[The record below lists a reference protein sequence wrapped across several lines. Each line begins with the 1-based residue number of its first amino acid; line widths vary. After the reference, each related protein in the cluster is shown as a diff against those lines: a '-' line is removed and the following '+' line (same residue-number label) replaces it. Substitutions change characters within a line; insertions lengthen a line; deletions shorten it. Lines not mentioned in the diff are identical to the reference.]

1 MKIEISAQANTD
13 LDRMVQEGLRQF
25 GRKQTE
31 GYLASVYAAFRTIAD
46 FPYANREYAEFKPPV
61 RVYPHRSHLILYR
74 VEDERLTIVRVRHG
88 REDWNPNS

>member
-1 MKIEISAQANTD
+1 MKIEISAQANAD

-31 GYLASVYAAFRTIAD
+31 AYLASVYAAFRTIAD
-46 FPYANREYAEFKPPV
+46 FPHASREHAEFTPPV
-61 RVYPHRSHLILYR
+61 RVYPHRSHLILYL
-74 VEDERLTIVRVRHG
+74 VEGEQLIILRIRHG

>member
-1 MKIEISAQANTD
+1 MKIEISAQANAD

-46 FPYANREYAEFKPPV
+46 FPYANR
-61 RVYPHRSHLILYR
+61 
-74 VEDERLTIVRVRHG
+74 
-88 REDWNPNS
+88 

>member
-1 MKIEISAQANTD
+1 MKIEISAQANAD

-31 GYLASVYAAFRTIAD
+31 AYLESTYTAFRMIAD

-61 RVYPHRSHLILYR
+61 RVYPHRSHLIIYV
-74 VEDERLTIVRVRHG
+74 VEGEQLNILRIRHG
-88 REDWNPNS
+88 REDWSPNG